1 MPPSPTGEL
10 PPDQFA
16 FDPQRFLSR
25 IGELFREHDPEPGP
39 RELERRRIESIQAIY
54 GCLFCGEFS
63 RWNEFCW
70 SDVELQ
76 LLGPASIPITG
87 SWKGLDE
94 ILAAMRRN
102 FAWLEQQN
110 VTPQTVVAQ
119 GNLVVVVAH
128 EIGIYRLTST
138 RYELHLVHEFLFEGD
153 RVRRIRQIVDGLQ
166 LAEAIWG
173 GVASRAAS
181 SDT

>member
-1 MPPSPTGEL
+1 MSQSVPGDL

-16 FDPQRFLSR
+16 LDPHRFRDR
-25 IGELFREHDPEPGP
+25 IFELYREHDPLVES
-39 RELERRRIESIQAIY
+39 RELERRRIESVQSIY
-54 GCLFCGEFS
+54 DCIFSGEFS
-63 RWNEFCW
+63 RWDTLCW
-70 SDVELQ
+70 SDLEMQ

-87 SWKGLDE
+87 TWRGLDE

-128 EIGIYRLTST
+128 EAGIYRLTGASY
-138 RYELHLVHEFLFEGD
+138 RLHFVHEFLFEGD
-153 RVRRIRQIVDGLQ
+153 RVRRVRQIVDGLQ

-173 GVASRAAS
+173 KRTIPQSG
-181 SDT
+181 